1 MHRRLALGLILPLGV
16 LLAPWPQPEASD
28 PQVARAQFTSEV
40 VAREPTD
47 TVTHLENDS
56 PQVVFFAELHGLEG
70 TTIIHRWQYRDR
82 VMAEIAL
89 RVQGDRWRTWST
101 KQLLPHWLGT
111 WTVSIIDASSTV
123 LAKRS
128 FAYVPAPGGEVN

>member
-1 MHRRLALGLILPLGV
+1 MHRQLALGLILPLGV
-16 LLAPWPQPEASD
+16 LLAPWAEPVQSD
-28 PQVARAQFTSEV
+28 SQVARAQFTSEV

-56 PQVVFFAELHGLEG
+56 PEVFFFTELHGLEG

-82 VMAEIAL
+82 VMAEVPL
-89 RVQGDRWRTWST
+89 RVQGERWRTWSI
-101 KQLLPHWLGT
+101 KRLLPHWLGT
-111 WTVSIIDASSTV
+111 WTVSIIDASSTI

-128 FAYVPAPGGEVN
+128 FAYVPAPAGEVN